1 MRGRGIILSIIAML
15 CLAGMDATGKL
26 LVETYPIVEI
36 MAIRFA
42 IFFFIVIVVTV
53 FSERLKVI
61 RSKATFIQIT
71 RSLVL
76 LVEVAVFIFAFS
88 LMPLADVHAIAA
100 IAPLLVILIA
110 GLYLGEVVD
119 ARSWISVALGFVG
132 ALIIIRP
139 GLGVMSWYSLIPI
152 CGAFLW
158 AVYQVLSR
166 RVAAFDRP
174 ETTVFYTA
182 LVGFIVFGA
191 LAPFYW
197 VEPSSKHWVLL
208 VLNGLLGAM
217 GHYLLIKALALAPA
231 SVLQPFSYTLLFWAI
246 LIGFVVFGDLPDGMT
261 LLGAAIVLGAGVYAS
276 DAGRALSGSSPTA
289 VKK

>member
-1 MRGRGIILSIIAML
+1 ML

-42 IFFFIVIVVTV
+42 IFFFIVIVVSV
-53 FSERLKVI
+53 FSEHLTVI

-119 ARSWISVALGFVG
+119 VRSWISVALGFVG

-166 RVAAFDRP
+166 RVAAFDSP

-217 GHYLLIKALALAPA
+217 GHYLLIKALAFAPA